1 MARPSKPSLFERK
14 LKELEQQQ
22 ELIQNDIRTLS
33 KSMRKLDEGGEMPP
47 LRSRSID
54 AVRAARAAV
63 AAEPAPVRRAPA
75 PVSPPPPEPAP
86 DLDPEPEALGEPAPD
101 LEPVPDA
108 DDGSDAPPLIVD
120 TRRFPPPVR
129 PKFANYFASGSFGSS
144 RPLAEE
150 RRIQRNKAIF
160 MVVVLVLVLAI
171 VLRFIL

>member
-63 AAEPAPVRRAPA
+63 ASEPVSARRAPPPPPPPPA
-75 PVSPPPPEPAP
+75 PELEPEPLDEPPPEPVP
-86 DLDPEPEALGEPAPD
+86 L
-101 LEPVPDA
+101 PVA
-108 DDGSDAPPLIVD
+108 EMDDGSDAPPLVVD
-120 TRRFPPPVR
+120 SRRFPPPVR

-160 MVVVLVLVLAI
+160 MVVVLVLVIAI
-171 VLRFIL
+171 VLRFVL